1 MCVVVCVF
9 ANEHEF
15 ISFHKGMKNL
25 YATDPAADTSAMEV
39 RLGVLVRG
47 LFTKQDRQDER
58 SSQCKKEKGCKLRF
72 CVCVYIEVKLPN
84 KRIPCV
90 CVCVFFI

>member
-1 MCVVVCVF
+1 MCVF

-25 YATDPAADTSAMEV
+25 CATDPAADTSAMEV

-47 LFTKQDRQDER
+47 LFAKQDRQDER
-58 SSQCKKEKGCKLRF
+58 SSRCKL
-72 CVCVYIEVKLPN
+72 LG
-84 KRIPCV
+84 
-90 CVCVFFI
+90 